1 MNLVFPPPPGLTGP
15 CVWNGHTFTVGDGT
29 SPILAYSTGES
40 GWTDDL
46 TIFHENT
53 AGSGH
58 YIDVASREHA
68 VYSLQ
73 KHVRPARPTILE
85 VGCSSGLLLQILRE
99 RLPDA
104 VLLGADY
111 VKGPLECL
119 SQRMP
124 RIPLLQF
131 DLTSCPLPS
140 GCVDAVVA
148 LNVLEHIEDDS
159 AALAQLHRI
168 LKRGGIAVIEVPAG
182 PHLYDLYDKEL
193 LHFRRY
199 RMAELSKMVRA
210 AGFDIV
216 ERSHLGCFL
225 YPAFA
230 MVKKRNRHRRNVPE
244 MTQQQIVKR
253 NIIALKEAKLM
264 HAVMRLE
271 QWLRPVVYY
280 PFGIRCLITCRKAS
294 E

>member
-1 MNLVFPPPPGLTGP
+1 
-15 CVWNGHTFTVGDGT
+15 
-29 SPILAYSTGES
+29 
-40 GWTDDL
+40 
-46 TIFHENT
+46 
-53 AGSGH
+53 
-58 YIDVASREHA
+58 
-68 VYSLQ
+68 
-73 KHVRPARPTILE
+73 
-85 VGCSSGLLLQILRE
+85 
-99 RLPDA
+99 
-104 VLLGADY
+104 
-111 VKGPLECL
+111 
-119 SQRMP
+119 
-124 RIPLLQF
+124 
-131 DLTSCPLPS
+131 
-140 GCVDAVVA
+140 
-148 LNVLEHIEDDS
+148 
-159 AALAQLHRI
+159 

-182 PHLYDLYDKEL
+182 PDLYDLYDKEL

-199 RMAELSKMVRA
+199 RMAELSKMVCA
-210 AGFDIV
+210 AGFDII